1 MMLSKYF
8 PLFALF
14 TITYTLPMKFN
25 VQHAEEWSLWK
36 QVRTTEYHD
45 LKLIF
50 IIALLILLL

>member
-1 MMLSKYF
+1 MMVSKYF

-50 IIALLILLL
+50 IIALNY